1 VNTKPSIAALVL
13 LIASQAASAHVVL
26 EQRSAA
32 AGSNYRAAFRVGH
45 GCDGLATTGISVRI
59 PAGVKGAK
67 PMPKPGWVLAVRSET
82 LATPYTSHGKQI
94 TTDVVEISW
103 SAATSQAA
111 LPDTHYDE
119 FVLRATLPATP
130 GALWFKVIQ
139 TCDDGGHSGRN
150 EWVQVPAEGTST
162 KGLPLPA
169 ALLEVE
175 PVAAPAAAHH

>member
-67 PMPKPGWVLAVRSET
+67 PCPS
-82 LATPYTSHGKQI
+82 
-94 TTDVVEISW
+94 
-103 SAATSQAA
+103 
-111 LPDTHYDE
+111 
-119 FVLRATLPATP
+119 PA
-130 GALWFKVIQ
+130 G
-139 TCDDGGHSGRN
+139 C
-150 EWVQVPAEGTST
+150 
-162 KGLPLPA
+162 
-169 ALLEVE
+169 
-175 PVAAPAAAHH
+175 